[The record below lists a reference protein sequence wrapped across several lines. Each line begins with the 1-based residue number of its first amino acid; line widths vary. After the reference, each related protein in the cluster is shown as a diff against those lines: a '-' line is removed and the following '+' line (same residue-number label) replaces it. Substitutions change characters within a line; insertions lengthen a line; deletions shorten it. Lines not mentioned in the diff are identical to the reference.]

1 MNFRQTVLCALLG
14 LSATVS
20 AKDVV
25 WYSGGYVTYS
35 IQKSYAPVVTKA
47 LNMFSADMKAVTGKS
62 ARQGNGKIEIYQ
74 LDMLTNKEFKALS
87 AYKMPMEK
95 IIAKPDAFWMGIRNG
110 KVIIV
115 GSNGRGTAYGILEL
129 SRKAGV
135 SPWIDWGDVVPQRKS
150 YLALDSKFETL
161 QRPSVE
167 YRGVFI
173 NDEDWSTR
181 VWDRQAVDRHG
192 KPGVV
197 GPRYY
202 HRLFEL
208 LLRLRGNALW
218 PAMHEGTEGFFQVK
232 GNREVAD
239 SFGIVL
245 GSSHCEPMLRNN
257 VAEWNT
263 KTMGEYNWM
272 SNRRQVERY
281 WRERVQATAHM
292 DALYTIGMRG
302 IHDGAM
308 AGVKGNDEHVAA
320 LQSVIGEQRKILRQ
334 TVNRDLTKVPQV
346 FIPYKEVLEAYESGL
361 TVPDDVTLMWC
372 DDNYGYLTR
381 LPDAAEQRRSG
392 GGGVYYH
399 LSYWGRPHDYLWLTT
414 TQPGLLYSEMREAWD
429 HQARRLWIANVH
441 DPKVAAYD
449 LSLFMDMAWDIQSVT
464 ATSLQQHLRQWLV
477 QQFGEEAGAIL
488 VGPMTEFY
496 RLCGVRRPEFMGWS
510 QVELD
515 RSRYNRG
522 LSPVQDTEFSADEF
536 GNELERYLNDYEA
549 VKRQIDVAE
558 QLVRPELKDAFF
570 AAVKY
575 PVYCAAAMATKQLQ
589 AQEARHIARNENFHN
604 DDEALEAAVR
614 SVKAYREIQQLTE
627 TYNHQLAHGKW
638 SGLMDMAP
646 RGLPVFQAPSLP
658 GQVTDEEMSK
668 YVQEPIDA
676 KLEQDGC
683 VVYNA
688 CNYQSATDGV
698 QPVEMLGHS
707 MKAVR
712 LPKGGSL
719 TYRFY
724 AKPGEAVLYTALI
737 PTQASDKGDIRYSVS
752 VDGGEPVVYS
762 LKEPFR
768 SERWKVNVLRGQALR
783 TQPVTLSGGNHTLV
797 ITALDDHIVVDQWM
811 IDYKPDRSFYMFPVK
826 PAL

>member
-1 MNFRQTVLCALLG
+1 MKFRHIALSVILG
-14 LSATVS
+14 LSTTAQ

-25 WYSGGYVTYS
+25 WYSGGHVTYS
-35 IQKSYAPVVTKA
+35 IQKTYGTVVAKA
-47 LNMFSADMKAVTGKS
+47 LDMFSADMKAVTGKS

-74 LDMLTNKEFKALS
+74 LDMLTNKEFKAFS
-87 AYKMPMEK
+87 AYKTPIEK
-95 IIAKPDAFWMGIRNG
+95 IIAKPDAFWMGIRHG
-110 KVIIV
+110 KVVIV

-129 SRKAGV
+129 SRHAGV
-135 SPWIDWGDVVPQRKS
+135 SPWIDWGDVAPQRKT
-150 YLALDSKFETL
+150 YLALDSEFETL

-181 VWDRQAVDRHG
+181 VWDKQVVDSHSKSG
-192 KPGVV
+192 LI
-197 GPRYY
+197 GPHYY

-218 PAMHEGTEGFFQVK
+218 PAMHEGTAAFFQVK
-232 GNREVAD
+232 GNKEVAD
-239 SFGIVL
+239 SFDIVL
-245 GSSHCEPMLRNN
+245 GSSHCEPLLRNN

-263 KTMGEYNWM
+263 KTLGSYNWM
-272 SNRRQVERY
+272 SNRKQVEQY

-292 DALYTIGMRG
+292 DALYTLGMRG

-308 AGVKGNDEHVAA
+308 EGVKGNAEHVAA
-320 LQSVIGEQRKILRQ
+320 LQSVIDEQRKILRQ
-334 TVNRDLTKVPQV
+334 TVNRDLKKVPQV
-346 FIPYKEVLEAYESGL
+346 FIPYKEVLQAYESGL

-381 LPDAAEQRRSG
+381 LPNADEQRRSG

-429 HQARRLWIANVH
+429 HHARRLWIANVH

-477 QQFGEEAGAIL
+477 QQFGEKAGELL
-488 VGPMTEFY
+488 VEPMTEFY

-536 GNELERYLNDYEA
+536 GNELERYLNDYEE
-549 VKRQIDVAE
+549 VKRKIDAAE
-558 QLVRPELKDAFF
+558 RLVRPELKDAFF

-575 PVYCAAAMATKQLQ
+575 PVYGAAAMATKQLQ
-589 AQEARHIARNENFHN
+589 AQEARHIARKENFHN

-614 SVKAYREIQQLTE
+614 SVKAYQEIKQLTE
-627 TYNHQLAHGKW
+627 TYNRQMAHGKW
-638 SGLMDMAP
+638 NGLMDMVP

-658 GQVTDEEMSK
+658 DQVTAEEMHK
-668 YVQEPIDA
+668 YVQDTIDT

-688 CNYQSATDGV
+688 CNYQTATEGA

-707 MKAVR
+707 MKAVQ

-737 PTQASDKGDIRYSVS
+737 PTQANDKGDIRYSVS
-752 VDGGEPVVYS
+752 IDGGEPVVYS

-783 TQPVTLSGGNHTLV
+783 TMPVTLKGSNHTLV

-811 IDYKPDRSFYMFPVK
+811 IDYKQDRNFYMFPVK
-826 PAL
+826 AAM

>member
-1 MNFRQTVLCALLG
+1 MNFRYIFLFACLG
-14 LSATVS
+14 LSTTVA

-25 WYSGGYVTYS
+25 WYSGGHVTYS
-35 IQKSYAPVVTKA
+35 TQKNYGTVVAKA
-47 LNMFSADMKAVTGKS
+47 LDMFSSDMKAVTGKS
-62 ARQGNGKIEIYQ
+62 AHKGTGKIEIYQ

-87 AYKMPMEK
+87 AYKLPIEK
-95 IIAKPDAFWMGIRNG
+95 IIAKPDAFWMGTRRG

-135 SPWIDWGDVVPQRKS
+135 SPWIDWGDVTPLRKN
-150 YLALDSKFETL
+150 YLALDDKFEIL
-161 QRPSVE
+161 QRPSVD

-173 NDEDWSTR
+173 NDEDWSSR
-181 VWDRQAVDRHG
+181 VWDKQLVDRHS
-192 KPGVV
+192 KTGVI

-202 HRLFEL
+202 HRLFQL
-208 LLRLRGNALW
+208 LLRLRANTLW
-218 PAMHEGTEGFFQVK
+218 PAMHEGTKGFFQVK

-239 SFGIVL
+239 SFDIVV
-245 GSSHCEPMLRNN
+245 GSSHCEPLLRNN
-257 VAEWNT
+257 VAEWDS
-263 KTMGEYNWM
+263 KTMGHYNWVT
-272 SNRRQVERY
+272 NRKQVEQY
-281 WRERVQATAHM
+281 WRERVQETAHM
-292 DALYTIGMRG
+292 DALYTLGMRG

-308 AGVKGNDEHVAA
+308 EGVGSGAAQVSA
-320 LQSVIGEQRKILRQ
+320 LQSVIDEQRKILRQ
-334 TVNRDLTKVPQV
+334 TVNHDLKKVPQV
-346 FIPYKEVLEAYESGL
+346 FIPYKEVLHAYESGL
-361 TVPDDVTLMWC
+361 KVPDDVTLMWC

-414 TQPGLLYSEMREAWD
+414 TQPGLVYSEMRQAWD
-429 HQARRLWIANVH
+429 HHARRLWIANVH

-464 ATSLQQHLRQWLV
+464 ATSLQQHLRQWLT
-477 QQFGEEAGAIL
+477 QQFGEEAGAQL

-515 RSRYNRG
+515 WSRYKNG

-536 GNELERYLNDYEA
+536 GNELERYLNDYDNIKEQVEA
-549 VKRQIDVAE
+549 AE
-558 QLVRPELKDAFF
+558 HLIRPELKDAFF

-575 PVYCAAAMATKQLQ
+575 PVFCAAAMATKQLQ
-589 AQEARHIARNENFHN
+589 AQEARHIARKENFHK

-614 SVKAYREIQQLTE
+614 SVKAYQEIQKLTE
-627 TYNHQLAHGKW
+627 TYNKQLAHGKW
-638 SGLMDMAP
+638 DGLMDMAP

-658 GQVTDEEMSK
+658 DQVTAEEMSK
-668 YVQEPIDA
+668 YVQDPIVA
-676 KLEQDGC
+676 KMEQDGC
-683 VVYNA
+683 VVRNA
-688 CNYQSATDGV
+688 CDYQSANGGA

-707 MKAVR
+707 MKAVQ

-719 TYRFY
+719 TYSFY
-724 AKPGEAVLYTALI
+724 AKPGAAVLYTALI
-737 PTQASDKGDIRYSVS
+737 PTQANDKGDIRYSVS

-783 TQPVTLSGGNHTLV
+783 STPITLEGGNHTLV

-811 IDYKPDRSFYMFPVK
+811 IDYNPDRSFYMFPVK
-826 PAL
+826 PAM

>member
-1 MNFRQTVLCALLG
+1 MNFRYIFLFACLG
-14 LSATVS
+14 LSTTVA

-25 WYSGGYVTYS
+25 WYSGGHVTYS
-35 IQKSYAPVVTKA
+35 TQKNYGTVVAKA
-47 LNMFSADMKAVTGKS
+47 LDMFSSDMKAVTGKS
-62 ARQGNGKIEIYQ
+62 AHKGTGKIEIYQ

-87 AYKMPMEK
+87 AYKLPIEK
-95 IIAKPDAFWMGIRNG
+95 IIAKPDAFWMGTRRG
-110 KVIIV
+110 KVVIV

-135 SPWIDWGDVVPQRKS
+135 SPWIDWGDVTPLRKN
-150 YLALDSKFETL
+150 YLALDDKFEIL
-161 QRPSVE
+161 QRPSVD

-173 NDEDWSTR
+173 NDEDWSSR
-181 VWDRQAVDRHG
+181 VWDKQLVDRHS
-192 KPGVV
+192 KTGVI

-202 HRLFEL
+202 HRLFQL
-208 LLRLRGNALW
+208 LLRLRANTLW
-218 PAMHEGTEGFFQVK
+218 PAMHEGTKGFFQVK

-239 SFGIVL
+239 SFDIVV
-245 GSSHCEPMLRNN
+245 GSSHCEPLLRNN
-257 VAEWNT
+257 VAEWDS
-263 KTMGEYNWM
+263 KTMGHYNWVT
-272 SNRRQVERY
+272 NRKQVEQY
-281 WRERVQATAHM
+281 WRERVQETAHDVAM
-292 DALYTIGMRG
+292 EGVG
-302 IHDGAM
+302 SGA
-308 AGVKGNDEHVAA
+308 AQVSA
-320 LQSVIGEQRKILRQ
+320 LQSVIDEQRKILRQ
-334 TVNRDLTKVPQV
+334 TVNHDLKKVPQV
-346 FIPYKEVLEAYESGL
+346 FIPYKEVLHAYESGL
-361 TVPDDVTLMWC
+361 KVPDDVTLMWC

-381 LPDAAEQRRSG
+381 LPDQRRSG

-414 TQPGLLYSEMREAWD
+414 TQPGLVYSEMRQAWD
-429 HQARRLWIANVH
+429 HHARRLWIANVH

-464 ATSLQQHLRQWLV
+464 ATSLQQHLRQWLT
-477 QQFGEEAGAIL
+477 QQFGEEAGAQL

-515 RSRYNRG
+515 WSRYKNG

-536 GNELERYLNDYEA
+536 GNELERYLNDYDNIKEQVEA
-549 VKRQIDVAE
+549 AE
-558 QLVRPELKDAFF
+558 HLIRPELKDAFF

-575 PVYCAAAMATKQLQ
+575 PVFCAAAMATKQLQ
-589 AQEARHIARNENFHN
+589 AQEARHIARKENFHK

-614 SVKAYREIQQLTE
+614 SVKAYQEIQKLTE
-627 TYNHQLAHGKW
+627 TYNKQLAHGKW
-638 SGLMDMAP
+638 DGLMDMAP

-658 GQVTDEEMSK
+658 DQVTAEEMSK
-668 YVQEPIDA
+668 YVQDPIVA
-676 KLEQDGC
+676 KMEQDGC
-683 VVYNA
+683 VVRNA
-688 CNYQSATDGV
+688 CDYQSANGGA

-707 MKAVR
+707 MKAVQ

-719 TYRFY
+719 TYSFY
-724 AKPGEAVLYTALI
+724 AKPGAAVLYTALI
-737 PTQASDKGDIRYSVS
+737 PTQANDKGDIRYSVS

-783 TQPVTLSGGNHTLV
+783 STPITLEGGNHTLV

-811 IDYKPDRSFYMFPVK
+811 IDYNPDRSFYMFPVK
-826 PAL
+826 PAM

>member
-1 MNFRQTVLCALLG
+1 MNFRYIFLFACLG
-14 LSATVS
+14 LSTTVA

-25 WYSGGYVTYS
+25 WYSGGHVTYS
-35 IQKSYAPVVTKA
+35 TQKNYGTVVAKA
-47 LNMFSADMKAVTGKS
+47 LDMFSSDMKAVTGKS
-62 ARQGNGKIEIYQ
+62 AHKGTGKIEIYQ

-87 AYKMPMEK
+87 AYKLPIEK
-95 IIAKPDAFWMGIRNG
+95 IIAKPDAFWMGTRRG
-110 KVIIV
+110 KVVIV

-135 SPWIDWGDVVPQRKS
+135 SPWIDWGDVTPLRKN
-150 YLALDSKFETL
+150 YLALDDKFEIL
-161 QRPSVE
+161 QRPSVD

-173 NDEDWSTR
+173 NDEDWSSR
-181 VWDRQAVDRHG
+181 VWDKQLVDRHS
-192 KPGVV
+192 KTGVI

-202 HRLFEL
+202 HRLFQL
-208 LLRLRGNALW
+208 LLRLRANTLW
-218 PAMHEGTEGFFQVK
+218 PAMHEGTKGFFQVK

-239 SFGIVL
+239 SFDIVV
-245 GSSHCEPMLRNN
+245 GSSHCEPLLRNN
-257 VAEWNT
+257 VAEWDS
-263 KTMGEYNWM
+263 KTMGHYNWVT
-272 SNRRQVERY
+272 NRKQVEQY
-281 WRERVQATAHM
+281 WRERVQETAHM
-292 DALYTIGMRG
+292 DALYTLGMRG

-308 AGVKGNDEHVAA
+308 EGVGSGAAQVSA
-320 LQSVIGEQRKILRQ
+320 LQSVIDEQRKILRQ
-334 TVNRDLTKVPQV
+334 TVNHDLKKVPQV
-346 FIPYKEVLEAYESGL
+346 FIPYKEVLHAYESGL
-361 TVPDDVTLMWC
+361 KVPDDVTLMWC

-414 TQPGLLYSEMREAWD
+414 TQPGLVYSEMRQAWD
-429 HQARRLWIANVH
+429 HHARRLWIANVH

-464 ATSLQQHLRQWLV
+464 ATSLQQHLRQWLT
-477 QQFGEEAGAIL
+477 QQFGEEAGAQL

-515 RSRYNRG
+515 WSRYKNG

-536 GNELERYLNDYEA
+536 GNELERYLNDYDNIKEQVEA
-549 VKRQIDVAE
+549 AE
-558 QLVRPELKDAFF
+558 HLIRPELKDAFF

-575 PVYCAAAMATKQLQ
+575 PVFCAAAMATKQLQ
-589 AQEARHIARNENFHN
+589 AQEARHIARKENFHK

-614 SVKAYREIQQLTE
+614 SVKAYQEIQKLTE
-627 TYNHQLAHGKW
+627 TYNKQLAHSKW
-638 SGLMDMAP
+638 DGLMDMAP

-658 GQVTDEEMSK
+658 DQVTAEEMSK
-668 YVQEPIDA
+668 YVQDPIVA
-676 KLEQDGC
+676 KMEQDGC
-683 VVYNA
+683 VVRNA
-688 CNYQSATDGV
+688 CDYQSANGGA

-707 MKAVR
+707 MKAVQ

-719 TYRFY
+719 TYSFY
-724 AKPGEAVLYTALI
+724 AKPGAAVLYTALI
-737 PTQASDKGDIRYSVS
+737 PTQANDKGDIRYSVS

-783 TQPVTLSGGNHTLV
+783 STPITLEGGNHTLV

-811 IDYKPDRSFYMFPVK
+811 IDYNPDRSFYMFPVK
-826 PAL
+826 PAM